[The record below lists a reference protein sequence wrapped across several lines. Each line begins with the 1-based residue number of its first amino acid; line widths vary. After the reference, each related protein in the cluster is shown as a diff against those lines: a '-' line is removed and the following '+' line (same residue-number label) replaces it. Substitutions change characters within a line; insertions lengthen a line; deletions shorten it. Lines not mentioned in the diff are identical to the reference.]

1 MIGFAAG
8 GLGMVTGVPQ
18 ARRVKMLGHG
28 EGVSLASWMVIASAN
43 SAWFGYGLRIDA
55 PAVSV
60 SNVLTLIVT
69 LSVVVSLSGF
79 NRRTITVSGSVV
91 LLSVSSA
98 LLLPAGIVSAAMV
111 GFTLS
116 RLPQVVASRRSKRN
130 GVEGTA
136 VSLSSMSVSMAS
148 LVLWGVYSIVTDQPF
163 LVLTTSVAF
172 VLAVLISWYELT
184 NKSSVVRVRSVTI

>member
-1 MIGFAAG
+1 
-8 GLGMVTGVPQ
+8 MVTGVPQ